1 MITPPP
7 ANPSTYRS
15 GRTRI
20 VVAGAAMSAAAI
32 LTLLA
37 TLFIHP

>member
-1 MITPPP
+1 MITRPP
-7 ANPSTYRS
+7 AGPGSYRP

-32 LTLLA
+32 LTFLCK
-37 TLFIHP
+37 LFHP